1 MLWKT
6 FLGTD
11 IKSQEAQQHE
21 QVRQLPALP
30 LHMASYSRIAIWSR
44 IIEDELTKFRL
55 DILEFCC
62 HMLTRI
68 WPQTMSCL
76 AKLHDEFWCI
86 DVNWKNWSMVH
97 GAICNWWIH
106 PRTHMNLRYLL
117 HLATPFSPVTC
128 SFSSPASAWWCA
140 SQSPLLSQQLPT
152 HLLPYLPP
160 RWDPAAKRP
169 KLLWPG
175 WGCAQPL
182 AVGRFNMLLAQTHV
196 NRCNRRLKLKSLESR
211 V

>member
-21 QVRQLPALP
+21 QVKQLPALP

-117 HLATPFSPVTC
+117 HLATPFRLWHVV
-128 SFSSPASAWWCA
+128 SPAQHQLDGVLHNLLFCRSS
-140 SQSPLLSQQLPT
+140 SQLICCLTCHHAETLQQSVQSFC
-152 HLLPYLPP
+152 
-160 RWDPAAKRP
+160 D
-169 KLLWPG
+169 
-175 WGCAQPL
+175 L
-182 AVGRFNMLLAQTHV
+182 AEAVHNL
-196 NRCNRRLKLKSLESR
+196 
-211 V
+211 